1 MGVKVLIVAL
11 VIMVTLQKASA
22 AEEMTININMGESA
36 GGQQSYKSQYT
47 AGAFAELLKQ
57 GGDTEGDEGGTTDSQ
72 LGQAYVQKLFQDM
85 SGNSQL
91 GTLDMTDMGQDMV
104 IALMLGQMK
113 DMQAQNKEM
122 QGQLKDLTGQVKN
135 LTLDLCLT
143 KKTCCNKTLTCPSG
157 YERFCEKPD
166 MCYKFSTD
174 EKNYADARSAC
185 QAAGGS
191 LAMPKDQATNDFLRN
206 QLTRYPSGSDAWFG
220 LTDLAQEGTWVWED
234 GTPLTGWSNWAPGE
248 PNGGSAENCAHWH
261 GSYGYKWNDR
271 RCSHSQY
278 YVCEVSAA
286 VP

>member
-11 VIMVTLQKASA
+11 VILVTLQKASA
-22 AEEMTININMGESA
+22 AEETININMGR
-36 GGQQSYKSQYT
+36 YPV
-47 AGAFAELLKQ
+47 GAIAELLEQ
-57 GGDTEGDEGGTTDSQ
+57 GGDTGGDEGGTTDSQ

-113 DMQAQNKEM
+113 EMQAQNKEM

-143 KKTCCNKTLTCPSG
+143 EKTCCNKTLTCPSG

-185 QAAGGS
+185 KAAGGH
-191 LAMPKDQATNDFLRN
+191 LAMPKDKATSEFLAKQVPLIN
-206 QLTRYPSGSDAWFG
+206 NKQKHIWIG
-220 LTDLAQEGTWVWED
+220 LTDQVQEGTFVWDD
-234 GTPLTGWSNWAPGE
+234 GSNLGAGWSDWALNHPDQ
-248 PNGGSAENCAHWH
+248 GSLKSSFNCVMMA
-261 GSYGYKWNDR
+261 YVNAYKWTDLP
-271 RCSHSQY
+271 CSGLLSY
-278 YVCEVSAA
+278 ICEVKATTAA
-286 VP
+286 P